1 MNNVIKTAQALDDW
15 DMMPDQKSIKRVFRF
30 KDFKQAWEFM
40 SLCADYAEKIN
51 HHPEWLNVYSRVDVT
66 LTTHDQGGLSVLDVK
81 MAEHMNAIAG
91 QLQTQK

>member
-40 SLCADYAEKIN
+40 SLCADLRK
-51 HHPEWLNVYSRVDVT
+51 R
-66 LTTHDQGGLSVLDVK
+66 
-81 MAEHMNAIAG
+81 
-91 QLQTQK
+91 

>member
-1 MNNVIKTAQALDDW
+1 MC
-15 DMMPDQKSIKRVFRF
+15 RF
-30 KDFKQAWEFM
+30 
-40 SLCADYAEKIN
+40 AEKIN